1 MVACPL
7 NPDMAIRNTSIE
19 PRQFYQ
25 QAGGQLQVSLGR
37 NHCEMKV
44 MNVGSRLINPLNNVP
59 NTTATIES
67 GLLIKGSR
75 WLVDLRERMKIHS
88 GSSSIQRIDF

>member
-1 MVACPL
+1 
-7 NPDMAIRNTSIE
+7 
-19 PRQFYQ
+19 
-25 QAGGQLQVSLGR
+25 
-37 NHCEMKV
+37 